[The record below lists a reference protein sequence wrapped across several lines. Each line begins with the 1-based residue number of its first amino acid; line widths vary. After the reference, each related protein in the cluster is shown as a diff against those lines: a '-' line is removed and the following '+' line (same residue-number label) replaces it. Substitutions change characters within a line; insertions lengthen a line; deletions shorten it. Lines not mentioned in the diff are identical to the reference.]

1 MKILLDTHALLW
13 FLNGDRNISDRAVNE
28 ILSEENEVLISI
40 ASLWEISI
48 KFSLGKISIDGGFK
62 HVVNL
67 IHGNRFHLLPI
78 TTDHVIKVASLPFLH
93 RDPFERLIIAQAMV
107 ENITILT
114 RDPDFAGYRVKVLW

>member
-67 IHGNRFHLLPI
+67 IHGNMFHLLPI

-93 RDPFERLIIAQAMV
+93 RDPFDRLIIAQAMV

-114 RDPDFAGYRVKVLW
+114 RDPNFAGYHVKVLW